1 MEEDIVK
8 FTFSNRYYLTGPLR
22 FIAGIFMVWWP
33 NSKHYT
39 LTNQRIKIRIGV
51 LSRKTDEIELYRIK
65 DVLYKASFFERS
77 WSIGDIQIRSS
88 QVSDPDVTIRSIKN
102 AENIR
107 ELIRK
112 AVQES
117 RGRLGV
123 RELDAFRD
131 PQGFSDINLIDRS

>member
-1 MEEDIVK
+1 
-8 FTFSNRYYLTGPLR
+8 
-22 FIAGIFMVWWP
+22 
-33 NSKHYT
+33 
-39 LTNQRIKIRIGV
+39 

-65 DVLYKASFFERS
+65 DVLYKASFFERI